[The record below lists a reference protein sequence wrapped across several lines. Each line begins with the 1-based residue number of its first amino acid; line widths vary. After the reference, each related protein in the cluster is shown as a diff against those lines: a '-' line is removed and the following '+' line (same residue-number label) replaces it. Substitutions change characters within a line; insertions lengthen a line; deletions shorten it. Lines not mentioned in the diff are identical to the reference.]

1 MTSRSSSRYK
11 VMRKERKNLAPVLLG
26 VIVND
31 AALIPTLDSW
41 TRGFYQRNNTIH
53 WMLTQSIYS
62 LLENL
67 APALPG
73 IANYL
78 AL

>member
-1 MTSRSSSRYK
+1 
-11 VMRKERKNLAPVLLG
+11 MRKERKNFAPVLLG

-53 WMLTQSIYS
+53 GMLTQSIYS

-73 IANYL
+73 IATYL

>member
-1 MTSRSSSRYK
+1 
-11 VMRKERKNLAPVLLG
+11 MRKERKNLAPVLLG

>member
-1 MTSRSSSRYK
+1 
-11 VMRKERKNLAPVLLG
+11 MRKERKKFALVLLG

-53 WMLTQSIYS
+53 WTPTQSIYS

>member
-1 MTSRSSSRYK
+1 
-11 VMRKERKNLAPVLLG
+11 MRKGRKNFARVLLG
-26 VIVND
+26 VIVKD
-31 AALIPTLDSW
+31 TVLIPTLDSW
-41 TRGFYQRNNTIH
+41 THGFYQRNNTVY
-53 WMLTQSIYS
+53 WALTQNVYS

-78 AL
+78 AR